1 MAETQMRFV
10 DIKFSEREARP
21 GGIISGVVV
30 INTDKAFECNRVVLK
45 IKGKERT
52 ELGGGEYSITDEV
65 VLVKGRIVL
74 CEAQEVSSGR
84 SEFPFK
90 FRLEEGL
97 PPTYSGYCGWIE
109 YSVEA
114 VVEMDWTLDPK
125 MTRRFRVLPIQPEYI
140 PEVDGYS
147 PINKDKDKLHIEL
160 QSDILRINK
169 GILVRF
175 MVEEHS
181 RINGVR
187 FEVRRKEFVKC
198 RNSKDTHDVTLKRKF
213 VPFSPDDFHEWQE
226 EIVGEGWRRVPF
238 KSKLIATTYFLKVVL
253 EMRWEIDPFV
263 NIPVRISGE
272 KPDEDVDDIFDSI
285 AYDLGF
291 D

>member
-1 MAETQMRFV
+1 MRFV

-30 INTDKAFECNRVVLK
+30 IDATKAFECNKVILK
-45 IKGKERT
+45 IKGKEKT
-52 ELGGGEYSITDEV
+52 ELGSGDTRITDEV
-65 VLVKGRIVL
+65 VHVDGKMTL
-74 CEAQEVSSGR
+74 CEAMEIPCGR
-84 SEFPFK
+84 SELPFK
-90 FRLEEGL
+90 FTLDEGL
-97 PPTYSGYCGWIE
+97 PPTYSGNSGWIG

-114 VVEMDWTLDPK
+114 VVEMSWTLDPK
-125 MTRRFRVLPIQPEYI
+125 MTRQFTVLPVHLEYI
-140 PEVDGYS
+140 SEPDGYS
-147 PINKDKDKLHIEL
+147 PINKDENKLHIEL

-169 GILVRF
+169 GIPVRF

-181 RINGVR
+181 RVNGVR
-187 FEVRRKEFVKC
+187 LELRRSESVLC
-198 RNSKDTHDVTLKRKF
+198 ANSKSTHDDTLKRKF
-213 VPFSPDDFHEWQE
+213 IPLSSEDFHCWQE
-226 EIVGEGWRRVPF
+226 EIVGEGWRRVPL

-253 EMRWEIDPFV
+253 EMRWELDPFV

-272 KPDEDVDDIFDSI
+272 KSDEDADDIFDSI

>member
-1 MAETQMRFV
+1 MRFV
-10 DIKFSEREARP
+10 NIKFTEREALP
-21 GGIISGVVV
+21 GGTISGVVV
-30 INTDKAFECNRVVLK
+30 IDTDKAFDCNRVVLK

-52 ELGGGEYSITDEV
+52 ELGSGDSRVTDEAS
-65 VLVKGRIVL
+65 LVNRKITL
-74 CEAQEVSSGR
+74 CEAQEVPCGR

-90 FRLEEGL
+90 FTLEEGL

-109 YSVEA
+109 YNVEA

-125 MTRRFRVLPIQPEYI
+125 MTRRFRVLPIHPEYI
-140 PEVDGYS
+140 PEVDGYN
-147 PINKDKDKLHIEL
+147 PVNKDADKLHVEL
-160 QSDILRINK
+160 QSDVLRIKK
-169 GILVRF
+169 GIPVRF

-187 FEVRRKEFVKC
+187 LEVRRKESVKC
-198 RNSKDTHDVTLKRKF
+198 GYRRNTHDVTLKRKF
-213 VPFSPDDFHEWQE
+213 VPFSPDDFHRWQE

-238 KSKLIATTYFLKVVL
+238 KSKLIATTYFLKIVL
-253 EMRWEIDPFV
+253 EMRLALDPFV

-285 AYDLGF
+285 AFDLGF